1 MFPRPPRQAGPK
13 PPKDELRL
21 EPPLE
26 LTKQLPRGLGQVFML
41 VPMLAGMGAMAL
53 MMSSSGS
60 ASRMWMGGGLFAAS
74 ILGMVFGFF
83 AGGGAKR
90 AELNSQRRDYLR
102 HLGQARRRV
111 RRSAE
116 AQRVALL
123 WRHPDP
129 SSLWS
134 MVEAGR
140 IWERR
145 PDDPDFTQIRL
156 ATGPQKAAVGLI
168 VAEAKPVEDLEPL
181 TAIALRRFLRA
192 HSQVD
197 ELPIALAMKAFSRVL
212 LRGDRART
220 LDLARAV
227 LCQLATFHAPGELRI
242 AAVVADDRRG
252 EWEWLKWL
260 PHTQHAGRSDAAGAL
275 RLVFESLMELEEVLR
290 DELSSR
296 VGAGGVVIPHIVVLC
311 DGGDAPAAAALRR
324 SAVPGVTLLDI
335 SGVLARGA
343 GRAINLEVAVDGQL
357 SRVEGEASSLLG
369 RADALGPAAAEAVAR
384 QLSPWR
390 LAVKAQANAV
400 PVSTDFTSLMG
411 LGDLETFDLR
421 TFWKPREDKDRL
433 KIPLGLSPDGA
444 KVDIDFKES
453 AHQGMGPH
461 GILIGGTGSGK
472 SELLRSIVAALAVTH
487 SSEDLNFVLV
497 DFKGGATF
505 ASLDVLPHT
514 SAIIT
519 NLSDELPLVD
529 RMEEALR
536 GELVRRQELL
546 RKEGNYV
553 SRYDYAKDRA
563 AGKPLG
569 PMPSLLIIC
578 DEFSELLTAK
588 PSFADLFLQIGR
600 VGRSL
605 GVHILLASQRLEEGK
620 LRGLDSLLSYRIGLR
635 TDAATDSRAV
645 IGVADAAELP
655 KGGGHGYLKPDPS
668 TLLRFR
674 GTYISGPYRRK
685 IGGDSAGA
693 VAEASRQVVP
703 FTTSPVKE
711 AQPAVQAPR
720 PVAPVGVEP
729 EEDDSRQ
736 AITTLDLIV
745 ERLKGQGTPAHKVW
759 LDPLDLP
766 PTLDQIF
773 ASPAEVTERPG
784 RGLSVSDGPTLRTP
798 IGVVDK
804 PADQRRDPLDLDLDG
819 AGGNILVIGGTRT
832 GKSTLL
838 RTFITSLALTHTP
851 YEVQFFCLDFGG
863 GSLRG
868 LDELPHVCG
877 VANRR
882 EIEAVRRTVS
892 EVTAILDEREARFAE
907 LGTDIAEWRKKRAS
921 GAVTDDPFGDV
932 FLVVDNWTT
941 VREEFDSLEPV
952 ITGLATR
959 GLNFGIHV
967 VVTAPRYVD
976 VRSNLRDA
984 LRTRLE
990 LRLGDPSDSEL
1001 DRKAAVNVPAGRPGR
1016 GLASLGGRSYHYLIA
1031 LPRADGVNDSESVSE
1046 GTAALVARSRA
1057 GWQGPPVRRVRLL
1070 PQLLSA
1076 AELNAQ
1082 VPPEKAESVLIGL
1095 NESKLAPVRL
1105 DFARDPHLIM
1115 LGDTECGKTNLLRH
1129 IARQITA
1136 ENEQNKDLSNVKSP
1150 RQSRIIIVD
1159 FKRSLLEIADGP
1171 MVFKYVTS
1179 ATDLTDTIKELRGV
1193 LTQRLPGRDVTPAQ
1207 LRERSWWKG
1216 KALYLMIDD
1225 YDLVGGGGSP
1235 LGPLSDL
1242 LSQGADIGFH
1252 VIIAR
1257 RASGASRAMHE
1268 SVITQ
1273 MRNIETPILL
1283 MSGPA
1288 DEGALVGKL
1297 RPGPLPPGRGHLVRR
1312 DGTQTIQT
1320 AWSAI

>member
-1 MFPRPPRQAGPK
+1 
-13 PPKDELRL
+13 
-21 EPPLE
+21 
-26 LTKQLPRGLGQVFML
+26 ML

-53 MMSSSGS
+53 MFSSSGS
-60 ASRMWMGGGLFAAS
+60 SSRMWMGGGLFAAS
-74 ILGMVFGFF
+74 VLGMVAGFF
-83 AGGGAKR
+83 AGGGGKR

-116 AQRVALL
+116 AQRAAML

-129 SSLWS
+129 AALSSI
-134 MVEAGR
+134 VAAGR

-156 ATGPQKAAVGLI
+156 ASGAQKAAIGLI
-168 VAEAKPVEDLEPL
+168 VAESKPVEDLEPL

-192 HSQVD
+192 HAKVD
-197 ELPIALAMKAFSRVL
+197 DLPIALAVKAFSRVL
-212 LRGDRART
+212 IRGDRVRA
-220 LDLARAV
+220 LNLARAV
-227 LCQLATFHAPGELRI
+227 LCQLATFHAPGELRL
-242 AAVVADDRRG
+242 AAVVAENRRA

-260 PHTQHAGRSDAAGAL
+260 PHVQHGTRSDAAGPL
-275 RLVFESLMELEEVLR
+275 RLVFESLMELEEAVR
-290 DELSSR
+290 DDLSNR
-296 VGAGGVVIPHIVVLC
+296 VGAGGVVIPHVVVLF
-311 DGGDAPAAAALRR
+311 DGGDAPASALLRR

-343 GRAINLEVAVDGQL
+343 GRAINLEIAADGQL
-357 SRVEGEASSLLG
+357 SRTDGETSAVLG
-369 RADALGPAAAEAVAR
+369 SADALDQAAAEAVAR
-384 QLSPWR
+384 QLAPWR
-390 LAVKAQANAV
+390 LAVKAQANAA
-400 PVSTDFTSLMG
+400 PVSTDFASLLN
-411 LGDLETFDLR
+411 LGDLEAFDLR
-421 TFWKPREDKDRL
+421 THWKPREDRERL
-433 KIPLGLSPDGA
+433 KIPLGLAPDGS

-472 SELLRSIVAALAVTH
+472 SELLRTIVAALAVTH

-563 AGKPLG
+563 AGKPL
-569 PMPSLLIIC
+569 PPLPSLLIIC

-645 IGVADAAELP
+645 IGVSDAAELP

-674 GTYISGPYRRK
+674 GAYISGPYRRK
-685 IGGDSAGA
+685 IIGDAAGA
-693 VAEASRQVVP
+693 VAEAGRQVVP
-703 FTTSPVKE
+703 FTTSPVTE
-711 AQPAVQAPR
+711 AEPQVVA
-720 PVAPVGVEP
+720 APVPAAVP
-729 EEDDSRQ
+729 HPDADEDGSRQ
-736 AITTLDLIV
+736 ATVLDLIV

-759 LDPLDLP
+759 LDPLDLS
-766 PTLDQIF
+766 PTLDQLF
-773 ASPAEVTERPG
+773 SSGAVMERPG
-784 RGLSVSDGPTLRTP
+784 RGLSTSDVATLRTP

-804 PADQRRDPLDLDLDG
+804 PADQRRDPLELDLDG
-819 AGGNILVIGGTRT
+819 AGGNILVIGGTRS

-838 RTFITSLALTHTP
+838 RTFVTSMALTHTP
-851 YEVQFFCLDFGG
+851 AEVQFFCLDFGG

-868 LDELPHVCG
+868 LDDLPHVCG

-892 EVTAILDEREARFAE
+892 EVVAILDEREARFAE
-907 LGTDIAEWRKKRAS
+907 LGTDIAEWRRKRAT
-921 GAVTDDPFGDV
+921 GEVTDDPFGDV

-941 VREEFDSLEPV
+941 VREEFESLEPI

-1016 GLASLGGRSYHYLIA
+1016 GLASLDGRSYHYLIA
-1031 LPRADGVNDSESVSE
+1031 LPRIDGRNDPDSVSE
-1046 GTAALVARSRA
+1046 GTAALVGRSRTA
-1057 GWQGPPVRRVRLL
+1057 WQGPPVRRVRLL
-1070 PQLLSA
+1070 PQVLTA
-1076 AELNAQ
+1076 AELNEQ
-1082 VPPEKAESVLIGL
+1082 TPPDKAENVLIGL

-1105 DFARDPHLIM
+1105 DFARDPHMIIF
-1115 LGDTECGKTNLLRH
+1115 GDTECGKTNLLRH

-1136 ENEQNKDLSNVKSP
+1136 ENEQNLDLSNLRSP

-1179 ATDLTDTIKELRGV
+1179 AGDLTDTVKELRTV
-1193 LTQRLPGRDVTPAQ
+1193 LTQRMPGRDVTPAQ

-1225 YDLVGGGGSP
+1225 YDLVAGAGSSP
-1235 LGPLSDL
+1235 LAPLSDM

-1252 VIIAR
+1252 VVLAR
-1257 RASGASRAMHE
+1257 RASGASRAVHE
-1268 SVITQ
+1268 SVIAQ
-1273 MRNIETPILL
+1273 MRNIETPVLL

-1288 DEGALVGKL
+1288 DEGPLVGKL
-1297 RPGPLPPGRGHLVRR
+1297 RPGPLPAGRGHLVRR

-1320 AWSAI
+1320 AWSAA